1 MRTVFG
7 IVFLIGVGI
16 GIWFYQNKEVVVVKK
31 TVIEDVGKN
40 KMRAPAKVKR
50 EVGQWA
56 MVKKEE
62 PKDRRCIENK
72 SFVDCTQSEY
82 EAETTKMADTK
93 LKKKEQAI
101 EREMAKLYKPNEYLD
116 YETKFIQPHTVI
128 DADDVGWGIED
139 AKYNPKNEILDSYAI
154 KMDTAK
160 LLNNIQNGN
169 VQMVQIDSP
178 RTGETFTYSFKDGAI
193 RNLTSISET
202 SFSVMF
208 SNKYGSKY
216 YLQFLPD
223 SEVSGYFTD
232 RGLRHNIKIK
242 NNTGYIFNY

>member
-16 GIWFYQNKEVVVVKK
+16 GVGFYQNDKDVVIKNTQAK
-31 TVIEDVGKN
+31 FEDVGKQSSN
-40 KMRAPAKVKR
+40 VATSKKIKS
-50 EVGQWA
+50 
-56 MVKKEE
+56 KKEE
-62 PKDRRCIENK
+62 PKDRRCRFEGEK
-72 SFVDCTQSEY
+72 KRRPCTQSEY
-82 EAETTKMADTK
+82 DGWMNGIAANNIQ
-93 LKKKEQAI
+93 KKKDKEVA
-101 EREMAKLYKPNEYLD
+101 ELGKLYSFDDYLN